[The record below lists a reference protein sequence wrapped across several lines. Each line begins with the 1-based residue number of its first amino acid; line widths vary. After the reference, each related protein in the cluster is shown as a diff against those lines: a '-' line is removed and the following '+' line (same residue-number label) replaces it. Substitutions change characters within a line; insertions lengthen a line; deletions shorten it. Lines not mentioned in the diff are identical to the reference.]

1 MLELMFF
8 VFIILHT
15 ESVKIKILKETERQE
30 QIRLQQFMLDLKQK
44 PELMREF
51 LEIKNNS

>member
-30 QIRLQQFMLDLKQK
+30 QIQLQQFMLDLKQK